1 VGIADDVKP
10 TRMELI
16 EIKKKINLSER
27 GHKLLKMKRDGLI
40 MEFFEMMED
49 ARAIQERLEQTY
61 DDAEEKL
68 HVAEAVEGRIPIKSA
83 SRALQGEPEIRL
95 DTKNVMGV
103 VVPEIEGESVRRPV
117 TERGYGVIGTSPRI
131 DEAAREFEELVE
143 VIIEAAEIQTAMRR
157 LLDEIE
163 KTKRRVNALE
173 FKVIPELKEAQEF
186 IRLRLEEQE
195 REELFRLKKIK
206 EKKEQEEKE
215 ARRELRAAEAE
226 GEAAAE
232 AT

>member
-1 VGIADDVKP
+1 MGIADDVKP

-16 EIKKKINLSER
+16 EIKEKINLAER

-40 MEFFEMMED
+40 MEFFELMED
-49 ARAIQERLEQTY
+49 ARDVREQLQTSY

-68 HVAEAVEGRIPIKSA
+68 HVAEAVEGRIPIRSA
-83 SRALQGEPEIRL
+83 ARALTGEPSIRL
-95 DTKNVMGV
+95 ETKNVMGV

-131 DEAAREFEELVE
+131 DEAAREYEELVE
-143 VIIEAAEIQTAMRR
+143 VVIEAAEIQTAMER

-173 FKVIPELKEAQEF
+173 FSVIPQLEEAQEF

-206 EKKEQEEKE
+206 EKKEQEEKA
-215 ARRELRAAEAE
+215 AREEMRAAEAE
-226 GEAAAE
+226 QEAAAE
-232 AT
+232 AS